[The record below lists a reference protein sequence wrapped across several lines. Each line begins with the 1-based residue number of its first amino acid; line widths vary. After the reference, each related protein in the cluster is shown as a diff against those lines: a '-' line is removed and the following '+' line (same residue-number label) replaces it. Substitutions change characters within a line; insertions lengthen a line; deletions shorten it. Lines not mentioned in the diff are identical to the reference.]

1 MRRGMGQAAADAGAA
16 ARRRRAAPRG
26 GGRAAAARRRRA
38 ARLLRARRVAGPRAR
53 RPLHPLRVQVRA
65 EKKKGGPIQQ
75 FCCPWQYRL
84 HFW

>member
-1 MRRGMGQAAADAGAA
+1 MGQAAADAGAA

-65 EKKKGGPIQQ
+65 EEKREG
-75 FCCPWQYRL
+75 RL
-84 HFW
+84 SNSAVRGNIVCIFGSLHS